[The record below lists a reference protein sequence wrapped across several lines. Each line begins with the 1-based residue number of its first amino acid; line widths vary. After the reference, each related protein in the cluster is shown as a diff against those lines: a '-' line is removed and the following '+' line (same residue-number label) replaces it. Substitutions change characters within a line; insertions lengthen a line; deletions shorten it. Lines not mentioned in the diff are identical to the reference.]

1 MNAALQVDPSQISLG
16 VDEAARITDCTRT
29 GIYKAI
35 AAGDLKAFKIGRRR
49 LILVSELKAFVER
62 AAKAGAR

>member
-1 MNAALQVDPSQISLG
+1 MNAALQLDPAQISVG

-35 AAGDLKAFKIGRRR
+35 ASSELKAFKIGRRR